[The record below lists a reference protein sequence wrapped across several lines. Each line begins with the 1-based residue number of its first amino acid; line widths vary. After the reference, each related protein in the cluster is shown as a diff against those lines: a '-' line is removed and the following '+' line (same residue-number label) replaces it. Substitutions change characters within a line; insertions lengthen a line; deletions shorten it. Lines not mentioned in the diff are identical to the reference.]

1 VAYSIDG
8 GFGENPPQGVQIN
21 YVLNNAVSEATPMS
35 IEIMDSTGDVIHS
48 EYSDLPRTGCDT
60 LVKPQLQRKMGG
72 QRYQWNMKIG
82 RFDCLTELATTNR
95 DLTAYN
101 APPGAYKVRLKV
113 GDFTQAQEF
122 EITIDPRIENSIAN
136 VAAAYEERDEIS
148 KSIYAG
154 ATEMA
159 KGVRDLRK
167 IKQQLDFVLEVT
179 DDENIKKEGNQL
191 NKIIDDWIAEIL
203 QKEMRTAQSNYM
215 FEARLLIKF
224 KDFLNGIGKGNL
236 PVTQGTRDVSKDYL
250 QQWSTLRSSLQ
261 DIKIKKVLEYNQLLK
276 NAGLPELYWP

>member
-1 VAYSIDG
+1 
-8 GFGENPPQGVQIN
+8 
-21 YVLNNAVSEATPMS
+21 MS

-148 KSIYAG
+148 RSIYAG